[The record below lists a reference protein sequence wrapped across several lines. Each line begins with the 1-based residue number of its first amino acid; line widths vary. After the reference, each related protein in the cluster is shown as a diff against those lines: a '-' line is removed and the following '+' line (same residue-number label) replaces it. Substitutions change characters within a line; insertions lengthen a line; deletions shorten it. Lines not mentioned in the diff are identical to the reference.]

1 MNLKRLFFISFIIM
15 GLHGVSL
22 QADTMEMKSIGNA
35 PSNSAEGVLRPTKGM
50 TMAQVEQRF
59 GAPLSR
65 LDPVGIP
72 PITRWV
78 YDRFTV
84 YFENQYVIHAVVN
97 R

>member
-1 MNLKRLFFISFIIM
+1 MNLQRLFVISILFM
-15 GLHGVSL
+15 GLHGISV

-35 PSNSAEGVLRPTKGM
+35 PANSAEGVLRPTKGM

-59 GAPLSR
+59 GAPLNR
-65 LDPVGIP
+65 LDPVGVP

-84 YFENQYVIHAVVN
+84 YFENQYVIHSVVN

>member
-1 MNLKRLFFISFIIM
+1 MNLKRLFVISILFM
-15 GLHGVSL
+15 GLHGISV

-35 PSNSAEGVLRPTKGM
+35 PANSAEGVLRPMKGM

-59 GAPLSR
+59 GAPLNR

-84 YFENQYVIHAVVN
+84 YFEHQYVIHSVVN